1 MPRSFFGRNLLRRSC
16 QKGAPDGQ
24 KSVWKCLESPFSTV
38 DDPDAEWPIAE
49 RKSTGQT
56 SLDVEWPFEGA
67 GVADSPDT
75 G

>member
-1 MPRSFFGRNLLRRSC
+1 M
-16 QKGAPDGQ
+16 K
-24 KSVWKCLESPFSTV
+24 
-38 DDPDAEWPIAE
+38 WPIAE
-49 RKSTGQT
+49 RKSTCQT